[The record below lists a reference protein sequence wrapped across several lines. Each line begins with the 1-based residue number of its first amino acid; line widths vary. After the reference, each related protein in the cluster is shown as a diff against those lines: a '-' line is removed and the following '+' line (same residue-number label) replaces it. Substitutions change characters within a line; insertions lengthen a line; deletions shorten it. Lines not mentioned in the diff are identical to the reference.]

1 MLDFIFA
8 VAILV
13 LGYYIVSMKYDIERL
28 EIENEALKET
38 VLVQSD
44 CISDFT
50 MELRKIVEE
59 NKDAD

>member
-13 LGYYIVSMKYDIERL
+13 LGYYIVSMRYDIERL

-59 NKDAD
+59 NKDAS

>member
-1 MLDFIFA
+1 MLDLIFA
-8 VAILV
+8 IAIAV
-13 LGYYIVSMKYDIERL
+13 LGGFIVSMRYDIEQL

>member
-38 VLVQSD
+38 VLVHSD

>member
-13 LGYYIVSMKYDIERL
+13 LGYYIVSMRYDIERL